1 MRQLTLKP
9 QATSHPARR
18 RRPRLERMSR
28 VVAGVLA
35 LTGLAVAATDSAQAQ
50 PKRIDPR
57 APGVVTGLPE
67 LGRMYGLVNGSGA
80 ENFGGSYIGGGDGIT
95 ALGDISGDGIN
106 DFAVWH
112 RRTDTAGAPQ
122 ELLIYHGVRGGLPAS
137 TSGQRVRVSEAPSY
151 ITLLGSG
158 DFDGDGFGDLVL
170 AVEIKDDTTA
180 GNVPGG
186 KPVARLVIFW
196 NDGYGYYSLSDTTRL
211 SCESEM
217 WLGIQ
222 NGLGKD
228 FDGDGTDD
236 LMVRAYA
243 GFSQGEVVAQPQLR
257 IYRGH
262 RGGRWGRGGL
272 SRRADWRMWNIPPTK
287 QIRILDQDC
296 DGNPD
301 VVFIDNET
309 SSLGSVGVLYGRKGA
324 LPDTTELEVVDLT
337 VANGHYALFSDVT
350 GDGSYDLLV
359 NCGGAER
366 IRIYAGRP
374 AQRLLEQYGSG
385 YEGPSDGHGWWSRPW
400 AEVLSP
406 DQLHED
412 GWGGSGGAPLYD
424 MGDANLDG
432 ADEIWTASWPLI
444 IGYSGGRGIDSLI
457 DVVIHFPGTDIMS
470 VARLGDIDGSGEP
483 TVAIGY
489 NNYPNDNGFPGAI
502 VFLKPDQ
509 SVPTWTPHPR
519 LLPHLPGEFC
529 GATSAAVEVP
539 ARTCA
544 NALAIRVIP
553 NPAAETLRVEWT
565 AAEDA
570 RAARLE
576 LVDENGN
583 VVLDQPVSATAGL
596 ATVDTTPIP
605 AGTYFLR
612 MVFDDTTTHATTVR
626 IR

>member
-1 MRQLTLKP
+1 
-9 QATSHPARR
+9 
-18 RRPRLERMSR
+18 MSR

-158 DFDGDGFGDLVL
+158 DFDGDGYGDLVTQ
-170 AVEIKDDTTA
+170 VEIEGDTSA
-180 GNVPGG
+180 GNDSMGRSIS
-186 KPVARLVIFW
+186 RLVIFW
-196 NDGYGYYSLSDTTRL
+196 NDGHGYYSLSDTTRL
-211 SCESEM
+211 ECDAQM
-217 WLGIQ
+217 WLGIFA
-222 NGLGKD
+222 GLGQD
-228 FDGDGTDD
+228 FDGDGVDD
-236 LMVRAYA
+236 LLVRNSG
-243 GFSQGEVVAQPQLR
+243 GFSNGYVVAQPALR

-262 RGGRWGRGGL
+262 RDGRWGRDGL
-272 SRRADWRMWNIPPTK
+272 SRRADWRKWNILPSGPDLDVV
-287 QIRILDQDC
+287 RILDQDC

-301 VVFIDNET
+301 VVFIDD
-309 SSLGSVGVLYGRKGA
+309 SHAVGVGGHVGVLYGRSGA
-324 LPDTTELEVVDLT
+324 FPDTTQLEVIDLSAIDGLT
-337 VANGHYALFSDVT
+337 MQFADVT
-350 GDGSYDLLV
+350 GDGTFDLLA
-359 NCGGAER
+359 NCLRFRDDGRMDGR

-374 AQRLLEQYGSG
+374 GQRLIEQFGSG
-385 YEGPSDGHGWWSRPW
+385 DDDPIQGHGWWRRPW

-412 GWGGSGGAPLYD
+412 GWGGSGGGPLYD

-470 VARLGDIDGSGEP
+470 IARLGDIDGSGEP

-539 ARTCA
+539 ARTSA

-565 AAEDA
+565 APNSAGTA
-570 RAARLE
+570 RIE

-583 VVLDQPVSATAGL
+583 VVLDQPVGATAGL
-596 ATVDTTPIP
+596 ATVNTTPIA

-612 MVFDDTTTHATTVR
+612 VVFDDTTTRAVSVR